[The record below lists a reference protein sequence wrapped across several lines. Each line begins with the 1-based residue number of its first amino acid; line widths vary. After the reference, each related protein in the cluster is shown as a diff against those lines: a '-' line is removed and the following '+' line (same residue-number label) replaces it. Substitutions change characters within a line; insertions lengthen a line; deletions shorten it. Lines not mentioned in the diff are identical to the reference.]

1 MLKDINITKTD
12 FVAVAIAKNNPQD
25 DMWVAYL
32 LNLGELDFN
41 TVMVSSKG
49 FGEVNGVK
57 KETATLRWNLGDI
70 PSQSVCVIEEIPED
84 VMQLNNEFFIS
95 FFIGNQFFD
104 KKIVFSADSFQED
117 QFVNIPLINKK
128 GILIK

>member
-84 VMQLNNEFFIS
+84 VIQLNNDFLVS
-95 FFIGNQFFD
+95 FFIENQFFD